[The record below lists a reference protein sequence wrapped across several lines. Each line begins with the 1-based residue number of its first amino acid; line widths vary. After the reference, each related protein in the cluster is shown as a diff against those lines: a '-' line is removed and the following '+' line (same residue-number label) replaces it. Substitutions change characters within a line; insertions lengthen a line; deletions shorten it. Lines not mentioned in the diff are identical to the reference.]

1 MVQYFQGKQ
10 TWWLLPVCITQK
22 LKKKKGVKR
31 LLLYVFSR
39 QDSDMAKNDIILKQL
54 EIIVIASLFKSL

>member
-1 MVQYFQGKQ
+1 MVAPPCLYY
-10 TWWLLPVCITQK
+10 PEV
-22 LKKKKGVKR
+22 KKKKGVKR